1 MKFLSIFKYLEKKN
15 KYYFYFFL
23 ILNILTFLLE
33 LLSLASV
40 PIFISA
46 MITPEYILE
55 KISNYNFMN
64 SINELDNTKVFIY
77 ASYFVLISFLLKN
90 IFLIC
95 LTYFQDRFL
104 KDLNKNIKKI
114 FDFYINGPFNIHLES
129 NPSTLARNISY
140 EIQNS
145 SSYLYQIFM
154 LVRYLTLFVV
164 FFLLSIVNF
173 KITFG
178 IIILLILVLIIYI
191 KTKPAIKKLA
201 NLTKKLENQSI
212 RLF

>member
-1 MKFLSIFKYLEKKN
+1 
-15 KYYFYFFL
+15 
-23 ILNILTFLLE
+23 
-33 LLSLASV
+33 
-40 PIFISA
+40 

-104 KDLNKNIKKI
+104 KDLNKKISKKI

-154 LVRYLTLFVV
+154 LVRDILTLFVV
-164 FFLLSIVNF
+164 FILLSIVNF
-173 KITFG
+173 KITFDSWPET
-178 IIILLILVLIIYI
+178 L
-191 KTKPAIKKLA
+191 KS
-201 NLTKKLENQSI
+201 N
-212 RLF
+212 